1 MNRRFPKLKTTVTDI
16 FDRFSDEKTCCDF
29 LFGVRF
35 ANGFACPYCGDSRFG
50 KIESRGLYRCKGCRK
65 QISPTSGTFMHGTH
79 IKLRI
84 WIIAAYL
91 FMTDKGGMSAVNMM
105 RKLGVTYKTAWYLL
119 FIAIQEN
126 ICIKI
131 SREKF
136 TVQGKRPQEGC
147 RPSREFDAVM

>member
-1 MNRRFPKLKTTVTDI
+1 MNRRFPKLKTTVTYI

-50 KIESRGLYRCKGCRK
+50 KIELRGLYRCKGCRK

-84 WIIAAYL
+84 WIKDNMHHLAKSGRWLGGTTPIGYRSVGIYGGIIYFSPAY
-91 FMTDKGGMSAVNMM
+91 K
-105 RKLGVTYKTAWYLL
+105 
-119 FIAIQEN
+119 
-126 ICIKI
+126 
-131 SREKF
+131 
-136 TVQGKRPQEGC
+136 
-147 RPSREFDAVM
+147 